1 MRKKVEK
8 KFYRKKGEAHI
19 DKEWDLYYGS
29 SNSDDEGLSIIA
41 FNKSSLFPKVHHTC
55 LMAKEKK
62 VFCREP
68 RKYTTSIVVMRRIIA
83 SCLRALIDI
92 KLINYINE
100 KNELIEKQDLLFD
113 EHDKLIF
120 CRDTR
125 KYTSSSDD
133 SWGCFFHWD
142 HEVIPW

>member
-8 KFYRKKGEAHI
+8 KFYRKKGEVHI

-68 RKYTTSIVVMRRIIA
+68 RKYTTS
-83 SCLRALIDI
+83 SGDEEDYS
-92 KLINYINE
+92 N
-100 KNELIEKQDLLFD
+100 LFKGLD
-113 EHDKLIF
+113 RYKFD
-120 CRDTR
+120 
-125 KYTSSSDD
+125 
-133 SWGCFFHWD
+133 
-142 HEVIPW
+142 

>member
-1 MRKKVEK
+1 
-8 KFYRKKGEAHI
+8 
-19 DKEWDLYYGS
+19 
-29 SNSDDEGLSIIA
+29 
-41 FNKSSLFPKVHHTC
+41 
-55 LMAKEKK
+55 
-62 VFCREP
+62 
-68 RKYTTSIVVMRRIIA
+68 MRRIIA
-83 SCLRALIDI
+83 TYLRALIDI
-92 KLINYINE
+92 NLINYINV

-133 SWGCFFHWD
+133 SRRCFFHWD